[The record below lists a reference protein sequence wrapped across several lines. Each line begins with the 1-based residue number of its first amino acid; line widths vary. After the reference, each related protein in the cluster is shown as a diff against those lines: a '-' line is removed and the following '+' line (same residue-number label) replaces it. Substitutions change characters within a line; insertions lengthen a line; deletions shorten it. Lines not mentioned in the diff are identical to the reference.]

1 MCTLHQ
7 IIEPGLRASGSPRK
21 GGPMRKVMDPNSLLI
36 LWIDNHGRVA
46 PKFHSVFRERQE
58 IQELVYYKRETL
70 DEAFASSTKLVE
82 ILEKARELE
91 PDVKEKLNSP
101 SSPRANPE
109 QILPL
114 PGDPGGTRRPG
125 KKRER
130 YRTGEEAELR
140 HIAKKYKW
148 WE

>member
-1 MCTLHQ
+1 MKK
-7 IIEPGLRASGSPRK
+7 E
-21 GGPMRKVMDPNSLLI
+21 MDPNSLLI
-36 LWIDNHGRVA
+36 LWIKVHGRVA
-46 PKFHSVFRERQE
+46 PKFHSVFRDRPE

-70 DEAFASSTKLVE
+70 EQVFASSPKLKE
-82 ILEKARELE
+82 ILEKARKIE
-91 PDVKEKLNSP
+91 PDVKEKLDSP

-114 PGDPGGTRRPG
+114 PGDPGGTRCAG
-125 KKRER
+125 KRRER

-140 HIAKKYKW
+140 HIAKKYNW